1 MIAHAKPR
9 RGCAVERQGGG
20 GGGKGGGG
28 KKGPGSKMGP
38 VKKLPYLQTNVIMD
52 NLLMIESY
60 RRHVG
65 K

>member
-1 MIAHAKPR
+1 MRA
-9 RGCAVERQGGG
+9 GRQGG
-20 GGGKGGGG
+20 KAGGG

-38 VKKLPYLQTNVIMD
+38 VKKLPYLQTDVIMD
-52 NLLMIESY
+52 NLLLVESY